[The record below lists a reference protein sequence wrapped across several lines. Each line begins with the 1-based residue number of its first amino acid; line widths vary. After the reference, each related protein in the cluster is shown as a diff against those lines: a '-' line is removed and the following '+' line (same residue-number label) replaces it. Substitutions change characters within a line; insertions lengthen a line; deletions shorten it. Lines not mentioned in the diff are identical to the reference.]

1 MRRLHWH
8 YRSRHEKLIAYSNRH
23 FYNSDLVIF
32 PSPNAESPE
41 YGIKFTYVS
50 KGRCSNQ
57 HNIEEA
63 QAVAEAVLHHA
74 QHRLDES
81 LGVVA
86 MSSRQRDQIER
97 AIDELR
103 RNRTEFNDTIDGL
116 YAMEEPLF
124 VKKLENVQGDE
135 RDVIFI
141 SFTCGPSEHGGK
153 VY

>member
-1 MRRLHWH
+1 
-8 YRSRHEKLIAYSNRH
+8 
-23 FYNSDLVIF
+23 
-32 PSPNAESPE
+32 PE

-50 KGRCSNQ
+50 KCRFSNQ

-74 QHRLDES
+74 QHRPGES

-86 MSSRQRDQIER
+86 MSSKQRDQIER

-103 RNRTEFNDTIDGL
+103 RNRPEFNDAIDGL

-124 VKKLENVQGDE
+124 VKNLENVQGDE
-135 RDVIFI
+135 RDV
-141 SFTCGPSEHGGK
+141 
-153 VY
+153 